1 MSTGATLSHGM
12 KYLNPVSNNFTS
24 SYIMVLDKFGRHRD
38 KTQVP
43 GRGPKGD
50 GFVLTSEGDYDIQRK
65 RLKFVKEPLDP
76 EDAVNFSTL
85 NNLKANVLLV
95 GRARISAK
103 GKRIGN
109 LGKPVIADDAV
120 TKGYVDSVV
129 PLKNSQTNSYSF
141 HQYNIKDLAYPKNDG
156 DGVNLKFVKDNCLV
170 YNKEIDAKGK
180 KITNLESPVNPND
193 AVTLNYLTANA
204 LCKNKNVFDGQKSII
219 SNVAVPVNVDDAV
232 SKRYLK
238 EVLGDL
244 GFAIYKRLHSGRSA
258 LPKEI
263 DWKSNVLTLSWS
275 DLFNK

>member
-1 MSTGATLSHGM
+1 M
-12 KYLNPVSNNFTS
+12 KYLKPVSSNDAS
-24 SYIMVLDKFGRHRD
+24 SYKMVLDKFGRHRD
-38 KTQVP
+38 KAQAPV
-43 GRGPKGD
+43 RGPKGD
-50 GFVLTSEGDYDIQRK
+50 GFVLTSDGDYDIQRK
-65 RLKFVKEPLDP
+65 RLKFVKEPVDG
-76 EDAVNFSTL
+76 EDAVNFNTL

-95 GRARISAK
+95 GRTRISAK
-103 GKRIGN
+103 GKRISN
-109 LGKPVIADDAV
+109 LGKPAISDDAV
-120 TKGYVDSVV
+120 TKGYVDSMV
-129 PLKNSQTNSYSF
+129 PLKNSQTSSYSF

-156 DGVNLKFVKDNCLV
+156 DGVNLKYVKDNCLV
-170 YNKEIDAKGK
+170 YNKEIDANGK
-180 KITNLESPVNPND
+180 KITNVEAPVKPSD
-193 AVTLNYLTANA
+193 AVTLKYMTANA

-244 GFAIYKRLHSGRSA
+244 GFTIYKRLHSGRTA